1 MPAQTAER
9 RIIWK
14 NYVPVS
20 IAAQV
25 EHRLMDPITR
35 KPRYGLRSK
44 LISKLLRDW
53 LAENPV
59 PARNLTSDEVEALD
73 EELKLV
79 LKSIIYKVLKS
90 FDPDDDGTQ
99 MLMISKN
106 KNVEGSTA
114 ITTMNMDEYEATAFM
129 YEVTEFLSMR
139 IQDDAPPREMMS

>member
-1 MPAQTAER
+1 MDARKSEAEIMGDMD
-9 RIIWK
+9 RI
-14 NYVPVS
+14 
-20 IAAQV
+20 
-25 EHRLMDPITR
+25 T
-35 KPRYGLRSK
+35 
-44 LISKLLRDW
+44 
-53 LAENPV
+53 
-59 PARNLTSDEVEALD
+59 EALD

>member
-1 MPAQTAER
+1 MDARKSEAEIMGDMD
-9 RIIWK
+9 RITE
-14 NYVPVS
+14 S
-20 IAAQV
+20 
-25 EHRLMDPITR
+25 
-35 KPRYGLRSK
+35 
-44 LISKLLRDW
+44 
-53 LAENPV
+53 
-59 PARNLTSDEVEALD
+59 LD
-73 EELKLV
+73 EEVKMALKA
-79 LKSIIYKVLKS
+79 IIYKVLKS

>member
-1 MPAQTAER
+1 MDARKSEAEIMGDMD
-9 RIIWK
+9 RI
-14 NYVPVS
+14 
-20 IAAQV
+20 
-25 EHRLMDPITR
+25 T
-35 KPRYGLRSK
+35 
-44 LISKLLRDW
+44 
-53 LAENPV
+53 
-59 PARNLTSDEVEALD
+59 EALD

-139 IQDDAPPREMMS
+139 MQDDAPPREMMS

>member
-1 MPAQTAER
+1 MGDMD
-9 RIIWK
+9 RI
-14 NYVPVS
+14 
-20 IAAQV
+20 
-25 EHRLMDPITR
+25 T
-35 KPRYGLRSK
+35 
-44 LISKLLRDW
+44 
-53 LAENPV
+53 
-59 PARNLTSDEVEALD
+59 EALD

-139 IQDDAPPREMMS
+139 MQDDAPPREMMS

>member
-1 MPAQTAER
+1 MGDMD
-9 RIIWK
+9 RITE
-14 NYVPVS
+14 S
-20 IAAQV
+20 
-25 EHRLMDPITR
+25 
-35 KPRYGLRSK
+35 
-44 LISKLLRDW
+44 
-53 LAENPV
+53 
-59 PARNLTSDEVEALD
+59 LD
-73 EELKLV
+73 EEVKMALKA
-79 LKSIIYKVLKS
+79 IIYKVLKS

>member
-1 MPAQTAER
+1 MDARKSEAEIMEDMD
-9 RIIWK
+9 RI
-14 NYVPVS
+14 
-20 IAAQV
+20 
-25 EHRLMDPITR
+25 T
-35 KPRYGLRSK
+35 
-44 LISKLLRDW
+44 
-53 LAENPV
+53 
-59 PARNLTSDEVEALD
+59 EALD